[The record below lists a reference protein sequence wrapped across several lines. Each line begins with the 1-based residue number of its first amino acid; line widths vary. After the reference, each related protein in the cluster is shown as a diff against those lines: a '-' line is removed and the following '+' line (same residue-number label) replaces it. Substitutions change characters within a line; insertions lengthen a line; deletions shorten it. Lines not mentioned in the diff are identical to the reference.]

1 MLNEKKM
8 KKDESIKK
16 ISNKEVKTNVVV
28 QKEAVKKRD
37 TTEALSIKDF
47 QEKYF
52 WDFLKKDDNK
62 HNKKLLFCCQ

>member
-1 MLNEKKM
+1 M

-52 WDFLKKDDNK
+52 GDFLKKDDNK